1 MNVTFNKRGD
11 ALIVAVKGRM
21 DAITAPEF
29 ESKCSG
35 QIEEGLS
42 LLIADFTELEY
53 ISSAGLRGILQ
64 IAKRLKQNKGQI
76 TFCCLSPMVHNVFSI
91 SGFNS
96 MFSLYDSLDQVFAD
110 LEK

>member
-1 MNVTFNKRGD
+1 MEVEFNRRGD

-35 QIEEGLS
+35 QIQEGSALVV
-42 LLIADFTELEY
+42 ADFSELEY

-64 IAKRLKQNKGQI
+64 IAKKLKQNKGQI
-76 TFCCLSPMVHNVFSI
+76 AFCGLSPMVQNVFSI

-96 MFSLYDSLDQVFAD
+96 MFSMYDSLDQAFAD
-110 LEK
+110 FEK

>member
-1 MNVTFNKRGD
+1 MVIEFSRRGD
-11 ALIVAVKGRM
+11 GLIVAVKGRM

-29 ESKCSG
+29 ETRCSK
-35 QIEEGLS
+35 QIQKGLP
-42 LLIADFTELEY
+42 LVVADFSELEY

-64 IAKRLKQNKGQI
+64 IAKKLKQHKGQLA
-76 TFCCLSPMVHNVFSI
+76 FCGLSPMVLNVFSI

-96 MFSLYDSLDQVFAD
+96 MFSMYDSLDQAFAD